1 MAKFLGLSTF
11 TLNVPLQNAKV
22 LLEGGLF
29 MFPVFKIINSITCLT
44 SRIYAKRTT
53 ITENSQGGRQAR
65 GWNRH
70 VDEYARARTDS
81 KVPQNFADFWEEQ
94 EET

>member
-44 SRIYAKRTT
+44 T

-65 GWNRH
+65 GRNRH